1 MAINSAEL
9 KEDGRGLLVWA
20 KASTGLIFTL
30 AVFLSAALLFVVEPM
45 FGKMVLPLL
54 GGSPAVWTTCMVFFQ
69 GALLLGYLYAHIG
82 PRWLGLRRHT
92 VLHIVLLALCSLVL
106 PISVAATAGTFRLE
120 HPNVWLLWVLTLSL
134 GAPFVLLSSTGPLL
148 QVWFSRTAHPDAG
161 RPYFLYA
168 ASNAGSLIALV
179 SYPFLIEPLITLRDQ
194 SRLWSLAFLLLIAV
208 VAVSAA
214 YLRTGST
221 GARNV
226 PATGQAAVAIGTRR
240 MLRWT
245 VLAFVPSS
253 FFLALTTYV
262 TTDVA
267 SVPLLWI
274 IPLVLYLLS
283 FTMVFG
289 RRNIVSHNALV
300 RWQPVGLITLAVI
313 QFWGH
318 SASGPWLLPLHLIVF
333 FVTALVCHG
342 ELAATKPHPSRLTD
356 FYLCIAVGG
365 VLGGV
370 FNALVAPAMFD
381 SVLEYPLTILIAC
394 AVRPRSAEQPSSARP
409 GWDLALVAAACAV
422 LVWTRLGDADRPAT
436 AAAIVS
442 SVVVAMVC
450 LRVSRDPL
458 RFTVAIGLLVIAAIV
473 TGRARPG
480 ILLQER
486 NFFGVREVREY
497 PEKQLRMLMHGTT
510 SHGAQSMD
518 PSRRLEPVSYYH
530 RPGPVGDVFRAF
542 PPAAGRRVGIIG
554 LGAGGL
560 ASYADRGEEWTF
572 YEIDPDIARVAAD
585 TNYFTYLRDTR
596 AKVEVVLGDG
606 RLALAQAPDHYY
618 DILVLDAFS
627 SDAIPT
633 HLLTLEA
640 LSLYRSKLSAK
651 GVLVLHLSNRYLDLE
666 PVLGRLIQ
674 TTGAAGLIR
683 ANTDHTAEL
692 ESSGDPS
699 IWAAVAS
706 QSSYLGALRNDTNW
720 RQLRVREGVAL
731 WTDDFSN
738 IFSVFIWSVPRMPG
752 LKSGA
757 PSAKPEDNT
766 SQPKSR
772 AATDQPASVGGAA
785 RN

>member
-1 MAINSAEL
+1 MDTNAAQLEVGSRSAS
-9 KEDGRGLLVWA
+9 
-20 KASTGLIFTL
+20 KANVHRPLIALAFTA

-69 GALLLGYLYAHIG
+69 GALLLGYLYAHVG

-92 VLHIVLLALCSLVL
+92 VVHIVLLALCSLVL

-148 QVWFSRTAHPDAG
+148 QVWFSRTAHPEAD

-179 SYPFLIEPLITLRDQ
+179 SYPFLIEPLITLKDQ
-194 SRLWSLAFLLLIAV
+194 SRFWSIAFLVLIGV
-208 VAVSAA
+208 VAISAG

-221 GARNV
+221 LAGSV
-226 PATGQAAVAIGTRR
+226 PATSHTVAIGTRR

-289 RRNIVSHNALV
+289 RRSVISHTVLV

-333 FVTALVCHG
+333 FITALVCHG

-365 VLGGV
+365 VLGGI
-370 FNALVAPAMFD
+370 FNALLAPALFD

-394 AVRPRSAEQPSSARP
+394 AVRPRSSEQPSSRRW
-409 GWDLALVAAACAV
+409 GWDFAVITAACAV
-422 LVWTRLGDADRPAT
+422 LVWTRLGNADRPAT
-436 AAAIVS
+436 AAALIS
-442 SVVVAMVC
+442 SAVVAMAC

-458 RFTVAIGLLVIAAIV
+458 RFTLAIGLLVIAAIV
-473 TGRARPG
+473 TGQARPG

-486 NFFGVREVREY
+486 NFFGVREVRED

-510 SHGAQSMD
+510 SHGAQSID

-530 RPGPVGDVFRAF
+530 RPGPVGDVFRAM
-542 PPAAGRRVGIIG
+542 PPVAGRKVGIIG

-560 ASYADRGEEWTF
+560 ASYAGTGEEWTF

-585 TNYFTYLRDTR
+585 TNYFTYLRDSP
-596 AKVEVVLGDG
+596 AKVNVVLGDG
-606 RLALAQAPDHYY
+606 RLALAQAPDHHY
-618 DILVLDAFS
+618 DMLVLDAFS

-640 LSLYRSKLSAK
+640 LSLYRSKLSED

-666 PVLGRLIQ
+666 PVVGRLVRA
-674 TTGAAGLIR
+674 TGAAGLIR
-683 ANTDHTAEL
+683 ANTDRTPEL
-692 ESSGDPS
+692 EASGDPS

-706 QSSYLGALRNDTNW
+706 DGSHLGVLRDDPKW
-720 RQLRVREGVAL
+720 RPLSVRDNVAL

-738 IFSVFIWSVPRMPG
+738 IFSVFIWTVPRLAG
-752 LKSGA
+752 VA
-757 PSAKPEDNT
+757 PSEKAPTAEAENIGKVPE
-766 SQPKSR
+766 R
-772 AATDQPASVGGAA
+772 
-785 RN
+785 